1 MVVLLH
7 FEEKVH
13 RKKLQQAD
21 HIPLLFSRLLCHV
34 LEHMGYPIEPHFE
47 SHHHYRD
54 YFTLDKWTQLVGYSV
69 LVAEPPQGEEASQ
82 DEHSTDSVPHAP
94 APLML
99 EATSTVPPAT
109 SSTLEPFMTISATK
123 FCAMVHLFQILTTTH
138 NALFQQMETMHAH
151 LD

>member
-99 EATSTVPPAT
+99 EATSTVPPAAPST
-109 SSTLEPFMTISATK
+109 SKASIIISGTD
-123 FCAMVHLFQILTTTH
+123 FCVMVHLFQTLTTTH
-138 NALFQQMETMHAH
+138 TALFRQMA
-151 LD
+151 DIRAQ